1 MSQYT
6 YTHIYVLAYSL
17 VVASIPTEP
26 EMLMWLAKISKSL
39 LGLVIVLFSIN
50 VTGKGLFAQTQVV
63 TVDGSSTVYPITKL
77 AGEAFEQE
85 TKGDV
90 KVNVAFSGTTG
101 GFRKFVKGEID
112 IADAS
117 RPILK
122 AEIEEARVNG
132 IEYIELP
139 IAYDALTIAVHP
151 ENTWAE
157 SIKVS
162 ELKRL
167 WEADAEGKVTKW
179 NQIRP
184 EWPDAEIKLFGAGG
198 DSGTFD
204 YFSEVVTGKM
214 RALRRDYTASEDDT
228 DLVRGIEGDKYSLGF
243 IPYAYFSG
251 ADNKLK
257 ALAIEWDYD
266 AINDKQVKSAP
277 VLPSSKA
284 VNQGYYI
291 PFSRPLFLYIN
302 AKSLEK
308 PQVRDFLKFFLE
320 NAGTYI
326 NKVNY
331 LPLSQIAYKT
341 AITDIDA
348 KKVGTRFGG
357 EPVVGIAMHDLF
369 TRPRR

>member
-1 MSQYT
+1 
-6 YTHIYVLAYSL
+6 
-17 VVASIPTEP
+17 
-26 EMLMWLAKISKSL
+26 MWLAKTLKSF
-39 LGLVIVLFSIN
+39 LGFAIVIIFSIN
-50 VTGKGLFAQTQVV
+50 TTATGLFAQAPVV
-63 TVDGSSTVYPITKL
+63 TIDGSSTVYPIMKL

-85 TKGDV
+85 NKGEV
-90 KVNVAFSGTTG
+90 KVDVTFSGTTG
-101 GFRKFVKGEID
+101 GFRKFVKGGID

-122 AEIEEARVNG
+122 AEIEEAKAND
-132 IEYIELP
+132 IEYIEIP

-151 ENTWAE
+151 GNTWAD
-157 SIKVS
+157 SVKVS
-162 ELKRL
+162 ELKKL
-167 WEADAEGKVTKW
+167 WEAEAEGKVTRW

-184 EWPDAEIKLFGAGG
+184 EWPDAEIKLYGAGG
-198 DSGTFD
+198 NSGTFD
-204 YFSEVVTGKM
+204 YFSEVVTGKR

-228 DLVRGIEGDKYSLGF
+228 DLIRGIQDDKYALGF
-243 IPYAYFSG
+243 IPYAYFSD

-257 ALAIEWDYD
+257 ALAVEWDYD
-266 AINDKQVKSAP
+266 AISGRQVKSAP
-277 VLPSSKA
+277 VLPSNKA

-302 AKSLEK
+302 AKSLER
-308 PQVRDFLKFFLE
+308 PQVRDFLNFFLE
-320 NAGTYI
+320 DAGTYV

-331 LPLSQIAYKT
+331 LALSQVAYKA
-341 AITDIDA
+341 AITDMDS

>member
-1 MSQYT
+1 
-6 YTHIYVLAYSL
+6 
-17 VVASIPTEP
+17 
-26 EMLMWLAKISKSL
+26 MWLAKITRSL
-39 LGLVIVLFSIN
+39 LGLAIVIFSLS
-50 VTGKGLFAQTQVV
+50 VTSTSLLAQAGAV
-63 TVDGSSTVYPITKL
+63 TIDGSSTVYPIIKL
-77 AGEAFEQE
+77 AGEAFEQGN
-85 TKGDV
+85 KSDV
-90 KVNVAFSGTTG
+90 KVSVAFSGTTG

-112 IADAS
+112 VAGAS

-122 AEIEEARVNG
+122 AEIDEAKTND
-132 IEYIELP
+132 IQYIEIP

-162 ELKRL
+162 ELKKL
-167 WEADAEGKVTKW
+167 WEAEAEGKVTKW

-184 EWPDAEIKLFGAGG
+184 EWPDAEIKLYGADA

-228 DLVRGIEGDKYSLGF
+228 DLVRGIEGDKYALGF
-243 IPYAYFSG
+243 IPYAYFSD
-251 ADNKLK
+251 ADNRLK

-266 AINDKQVKSAP
+266 AISGREVKSAP
-277 VLPSSKA
+277 VLPSNKA

-291 PFSRPLFLYIN
+291 PFARPLFLYIN

-308 PQVRDFLKFFLE
+308 PQVRDFLNFFLKD
-320 NAGTYI
+320 AGTYI

-331 LPLSQIAYKT
+331 LPLSEIAYKT

-369 TRPRR
+369 ARPRR